1 MAGDLVVGVDD
12 KPVEGMAEFFRGVWS
27 LGNAGI
33 DVPLNVY
40 RDGDLTTVPEEDRSI
55 GRSAMAPASV
65 VSPIRTPAWK
75 VLKNLSS

>member
-1 MAGDLVVGVDD
+1 VVGVDD

-40 RDGDLTTVPEEDRSI
+40 RDGDLTTITVRSCSR
-55 GRSAMAPASV
+55 GDFYK
-65 VSPIRTPAWK
+65 SPN
-75 VLKNLSS
+75 VH